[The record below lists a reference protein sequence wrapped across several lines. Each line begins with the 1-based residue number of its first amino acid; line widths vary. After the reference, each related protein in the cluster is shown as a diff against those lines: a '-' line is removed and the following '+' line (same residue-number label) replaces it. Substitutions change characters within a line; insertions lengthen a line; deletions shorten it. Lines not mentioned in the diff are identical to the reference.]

1 MEKNL
6 LMKTTF
12 FKSVFLLLFLITAK
26 NSFSQAVVVNEY
38 FNGFSQKTDWIEIL
52 VVQNNLDL
60 RNYQIRDFSGTGNP
74 QSPMVFS
81 NNPYWANIKSGTLI
95 VITGDSSVF
104 TQDTT
109 KWDFNILVKKSSDTT
124 FLKGS
129 QFNIAV
135 ASDAIQIR
143 NNNDT
148 THVHALIHGAANQNS
163 TQAPKGYWPNSL
175 SGGLSV
181 IPQGGSLFFT
191 KPTAMTIADFNTNNI
206 NLNIDTLN
214 GGTPGQP
221 NDQDGNLKYILSLR
235 FGSAYNPSVTAI
247 RSYRY
252 KNPRII
258 GTYQGQNIREG
269 AMGSGIYKI
278 PGTTNE
284 FWMVT
289 DRGPNIDA
297 DSLNNNIVTKIFPFP
312 WYAPKIF
319 RMKAEGDSLR
329 FIDSLVIRK
338 PDGSRATGI
347 PLPTSLGG
355 SEIAWL
361 NNTGTVVP
369 PDQYGIDCEGI
380 VPGANMTS
388 FWIAEEYSPS
398 IWNINATTGNLIN
411 RYLPFPASANNITID
426 TIVKYKRP
434 NRGFEGAARTPN
446 GKIYAVVQSGLYNPN
461 STVGNATRLHRILEL
476 DPVTNVSK
484 TYIYVHSAPTSNIR
498 DRDYKLAEI
507 VALNNTDFMLIEQ
520 GFRNN
525 EFTNKIFRISLSGAT
540 PVTSELVGGRRIEQ
554 IPYDSL
560 TVLTGIVPVQK
571 TFYLDLNANGYD
583 LTMDKPE
590 GLTILNDSTFAVSA
604 DNDYGIIPND
614 NLNGQFTVLENRKT
628 LLQIYNVTGLLKI
641 PGLTNVVS
649 DPNVIAANYELSQ
662 NYPNPFNPATKISF
676 NLPARDFVTLKVYDI
691 TGKLVST
698 LVNDELS
705 SGNHYI
711 EFNGLNLSSGVYFY
725 SLNTPNFSESKK
737 MVLVK

>member
-1 MEKNL
+1 MRKLNI
-6 LMKTTF
+6 
-12 FKSVFLLLFLITAK
+12 FKIALFLLVLVTVR
-26 NSFSQAVVVNEY
+26 NSYSQALVVNEY

-60 RNYQIRDFSGTGNP
+60 RNYQIRDFSATGNP
-74 QSPMVFS
+74 QSPMTFS

-104 TQDTT
+104 TQDTA
-109 KWDFNILVKKSSDTT
+109 KWDFNILLKKSSDTT
-124 FLKGS
+124 YLKGT

-143 NNNDT
+143 NNGDT
-148 THVHALIHGAANQNS
+148 THVHALIHGAGNINS
-163 TQAPKGYWPNSL
+163 TQNPRGYWPNSL
-175 SGGLSV
+175 SGGASLV
-181 IPQGGSLFFT
+181 PQGGSLFFT
-191 KPTAMTIADFNTNNI
+191 KPTAMTITDFNANNV
-206 NLNIDTLN
+206 NLNIDTTT

-235 FGSAYNPSVTAI
+235 FGSAYNSSVTAL
-247 RSYRY
+247 RNYRY
-252 KNPRII
+252 KTPGII
-258 GTYQGQNIREG
+258 GTYLGQTIREG
-269 AMGSGIYKI
+269 SMGSGIYKV
-278 PGTTNE
+278 PGTANE
-284 FWMVT
+284 FWMLT

-297 DSLNNNIVTKIFPFP
+297 DSLNGNLVTKVFPFP
-312 WYAPKIF
+312 WYAPKVF
-319 RMKAEGDSLR
+319 RMRAEGDSLR
-329 FIDSLVIRK
+329 FIDTLVIRK

-361 NNTGTVVP
+361 NNSGTVIP
-369 PDQYGIDCEGI
+369 PDQYGIDCEGF
-380 VPGANMTS
+380 VPNANLTS
-388 FWIAEEYSPS
+388 YWIAEEYSPS
-398 IWNINATTGNLIN
+398 LWNINAATGNLIN
-411 RYLPFPASANNITID
+411 RYLPFPASTNNITID

-476 DPVTNVSK
+476 DPVTNISK

-498 DRDYKLAEI
+498 DRDYKLAEL

-525 EFTNKIFRISLSGAT
+525 EFTNKIFRISLQGAT

-560 TVLTGIVPVQK
+560 TAITGIVPVQK
-571 TFYLDLNANGYD
+571 TFYLDLNANGWD
-583 LTMDKPE
+583 LTLDKPE
-590 GLTILNDSTFAVSA
+590 GLTIMNDSTFAVSA
-604 DNDYGIIPND
+604 DNDFGIIPND
-614 NLNGQFTVLENRKT
+614 NLNGQFTLLENRKT

-641 PGLTNVVS
+641 PGLTGVTS
-649 DPNVIAANYELSQ
+649 DPTVVVNNYELSQ
-662 NYPNPFNPATKISF
+662 NYPNPFNPSTKISF
-676 NLPARDFVTLKVYDI
+676 NLPTREFVKLKVYDI

-705 SGNHYI
+705 SGNHFVD
-711 EFNGLNLSSGVYFY
+711 FNGVNLSSGIYFY
-725 SLNTPNFSESKK
+725 ALNTPNFSETKK
-737 MVLVK
+737 MILVK